1 MPTFAALGKSGWP
14 RMGISL
20 FVRTTVYMRGQTPTR
35 PAKWVWP
42 AGRLLSRRR
51 ERRQRGAKGVPPW
64 NPRPSA
70 GFLFRKTGR
79 SAGTGSKEVQKGGPR
94 PPGTGLV
101 INYSIS
107 LWDGGYLFLPCSI
120 ASKGPGCTHPGPFL
134 RIWRGQEAASLS
146 LSLSLLSRGRFSR
159 PEDSSGSGSSGGG
172 VTSICTRSIRLSS
185 ILRTVKVT
193 FS

>member
-1 MPTFAALGKSGWP
+1 MGYPFSVGLRFICADKHQHALQKWLCLLATSFPGAEKGGKEAPRGKPLGTPGRRPAFFLGK
-14 RMGISL
+14 
-20 FVRTTVYMRGQTPTR
+20 
-35 PAKWVWP
+35 P
-42 AGRLLSRRR
+42 AGAPTPERKGIRRG
-51 ERRQRGAKGVPPW
+51 E
-64 NPRPSA
+64 
-70 GFLFRKTGR
+70 
-79 SAGTGSKEVQKGGPR
+79 PR

-107 LWDGGYLFLPCSI
+107 PWDGGYLFLPCSI